1 MEKNENRIRE
11 IRLFLGLTQQ
21 DLADKLDEKLHKI
34 NDIERGKQKIG
45 VELAEKIQEKFPI
58 DAWWLLT
65 GKGSMH
71 LQDDMNVADISNNHN
86 SGIIVGNNSG
96 SISVSI
102 NKDDFKDDSADIEE
116 LISLLKYAPKSF
128 ILKINEKLRAF
139 KDLAEI

>member
-71 LQDDMNVADISNNHN
+71 LQGDIQVTDISNN

-139 KDLAEI
+139 KDLAQI